1 MPDHSS
7 TITSKVRDTRGH
19 LLRQRRFFLA
29 TQEYI
34 ADEVL
39 YTLDRE
45 NELFK
50 NQTFCGNE
58 LVSNTLKFFLTNT
71 AAAGSTAS
79 PDPNW
84 WDDPSP

>member
-34 ADEVL
+34 ADEAH

-45 NELFK
+45 KVF
-50 NQTFCGNE
+50 
-58 LVSNTLKFFLTNT
+58 
-71 AAAGSTAS
+71 
-79 PDPNW
+79 
-84 WDDPSP
+84 